1 MAEQDKQ
8 QTFDEF
14 ASMSNFIDPASTSG
28 TPRPIAPFLGPIDTS
43 PGVFSNPTNFIQTN
57 TGGVPPNYT
66 PSQVKQ
72 SYSNPNNGGDWLK
85 ALVQQTDA
93 QVATMQDKNQYAKM
107 YAFDSSP
114 NGAFKARY
122 KGFGQE
128 TYNKLGFDPMIDNET
143 YYTQN
148 TSTADDLTRIMKH
161 TALPMIGLGFMSPI
175 HSYGSIMS
183 GQGLF
188 SASESEAKDYEY
200 YTQIGYSSR
209 GGLGGFTANLV
220 NSAAYSAGILLEG
233 AVEGGII
240 GGAVGFAEGG
250 IGAVPGAAVGGAT
263 GLLKSLARLPKSIY
277 QATKAFGKTMANLK
291 NFAKLGEAKSLFQA
305 AGRSLGNFGKDLGD
319 TLNPISNTTA
329 SLAENVLSNTN
340 NLSNLARS
348 ARTAGALWHD
358 VKNMN
363 LGISEGRLE
372 GGFTQSEVFN
382 TLYNDY
388 YNVYKE
394 APSDELQEQ
403 FMTQAREAGTMNTM
417 LNSALVFYSNKIAFP
432 SITKASFIK
441 GLPKL
446 GFGKVVGQVGKEF
459 QIVYNPAKKAAEAAY
474 TKEAISM
481 GNALKGLVKPKI
493 YGRVGLNY
501 FKANLV
507 EGFQESSQDIL
518 SETTKNYYVD
528 GFNNPAT
535 KNFRYSMG
543 LLSHATKNQFSAQG
557 FNTFAS
563 GLLMGTILQGP
574 GKIKNFM
581 SMGYNK
587 YYKNRANWDTYIEER
602 ETAANEVVDA
612 LNTMHKNG
620 KYFFD
625 PRINN
630 YSTQML
636 VGKMMDEPEN
646 LTKKEAKDA
655 EFTAFTSAVITAL
668 KTNTFDM
675 FIDNFKGYQEA
686 SATDIEEAWE
696 LEPGQGQKALEN
708 ISQAITSAKRMEGRY
723 REVKSKM
730 KYMANLDDFKEGTPE
745 YIKAKIYNEGYAASL
760 TNLIFLESAYDNN
773 MKRSSK
779 LFQRLSS
786 ISAIRNNEF
795 GDAAILTDSER
806 LSREIAMRTTEL
818 ESLKQSLENSA
829 NPVVLSSDIERKESL
844 LNLLTEFKSKQSNVI
859 NAWFGNQLVARRKAE
874 IMQEDPS
881 LTENDAEVKVFNE
894 MLKEFED
901 GKSPELLE
909 YKQSFENLLR
919 GLVKNQS
926 GMIDLEKDFSDMEGM
941 DGLFTDLLD
950 THIIKNETAGLSKYI
965 NMLASPKD
973 FYEHVDRN
981 YQWMQEL
988 YANREDYFKEI
999 VNQEI
1004 SNIEKNAILNELAS
1018 QGVYV
1023 DLEQFADWVKDHNKM
1038 PEYFINITDETIIN
1052 KDSLLYGQYKEIFE
1066 KAAEADARP
1075 PAGKSSSEKEKLD
1088 KSIKE
1093 LETKRSEELD
1103 KAKEAYNN
1111 DLKEA
1116 HGFTEKEFI
1125 EQNAQVEQ
1133 DNALSDQEKQKL
1145 TEEKSYLEKAIAQ
1158 LQSNN
1163 IVEVQAIYDTA
1174 VEQGYLTD
1182 ELFAQTTEVM
1192 VTIPEAILK
1201 VREAVKKYDQ
1211 NESREARSSAAF
1223 QSIILTQLFTDR
1235 AAEVDAELARPDAI
1249 SLFKLED
1256 TDQYKIYQDKVK
1268 SINERYDAYIAEVKA
1283 KFKEKGI
1290 DENTPI
1296 IFTTTTP
1303 FENFPQELK
1312 NDITEL
1318 FDDYLVNVL
1327 EEDPA
1332 LENTN
1337 PNEYARL
1344 RSRWL
1349 ETQPELIDAFNQK
1362 MAEEAKLKAQTL
1374 ASPPQLT
1381 FIPYKATAETT
1392 GYELTKIYERL
1403 KSYLE
1408 AGEYPDPTDKEEDI
1422 NKKRKIQ
1429 LTPND
1434 IKAINSDLVAIQGYI
1449 EARTAAYETKSVAEE
1464 TIDRIVKTIIDRRN
1478 EVVDVYDENGDK
1490 SGRRFADSSET
1501 APAPLRVT
1509 QVAEEIDIDIN
1520 NKEPFLYDPLR
1531 NAKDGSPGAV
1541 ENLYNRFFNNEDV
1554 PAEDAVELFLEAFKK
1569 QVYTSWKIFQSKKK
1583 LDALEESIKNDSSYQ
1598 NVFNTIKNLSY
1609 IESTDAGNLIDTM
1622 TRIFLTP
1629 AVGKSGFR
1637 EVPYDSTIKVGKKT
1651 VNISETMSKDAYNA
1665 LFGPVTGII
1674 TKLRQGVIDGKWV
1687 ILSENVTLF
1696 DKRLRDNGITGEID
1710 LLAVDKDGN
1719 VKIIDIKTGKLKN
1732 WLAFGKGKKTDK
1744 QTAYRAQQS
1753 IYADLFYNHTGIEV
1767 SEIGLLPL
1775 AIDVTL
1781 DGYINSVQ
1789 LAPIVPEGF
1798 ETLELEYLPE
1808 VANYGIT
1815 KIKPEL
1821 PAVESVKRE
1830 TGKGAANLKPSTQE
1844 SDPSKITLGEFLN
1857 KPLMFNGRVG
1867 ILIQLPDGT
1876 YGIEYTKTT
1885 DTGLLELSLEG
1896 FKNDLAFEQ
1905 SPDGDPELAKQIQV
1919 EIAKLERSL
1928 AETGQLKEVVPVKYN
1943 FAAASDPKLSLQMVG
1958 LKPIFLTEEVGQV
1971 SMVNQK
1977 VINARFDNKDQ
1988 TIATINDV
1996 KYTVYRNNQG
2006 NITALSY
2013 ISNEKAINAIEKET
2027 GRLSNKIGRL
2037 RQKVR
2042 DLTGKDLNFKDLL
2055 NAQIRDLEVKIE
2067 RLNIQ
2072 RTDLL
2077 KTNKKI
2083 FVTGQNSDNLI
2094 FALNRLP
2101 NSFQKLTKNKT
2112 AADEK
2117 KDLKAIDQLSLSSAV
2132 SSTITE
2138 ILSENYPDVLDRLI
2152 DNGVEGLKKGD
2163 IKTINNWITETI
2175 EKLEELGYS
2184 VINRGDIVDDV
2195 VNQINGLMDL
2205 QNDLELIN
2213 YTKNGRISKK
2223 QEYADQVFGPNK
2235 TEVPVRTDVPKNE
2248 KPAGGQAAGVP
2259 GPVTAEELKALVKKA
2274 KGQDSDLLDNLNED
2288 VFESDQVTKIK
2299 QAILDTIDAVY
2310 EQALLDASVENS
2322 GISLDEIE
2330 AAYTARLNEL
2340 KTIVS
2345 VKNLTP
2351 GKEYLISKNPIFT
2364 EFSDEIVLVEKVKG
2378 NTVTL
2383 KNINTN
2389 ESRDFTEEE
2398 LIQNFEKTTMEA
2410 REVKPEVTITP
2421 EDTENSEKSAA
2432 NLTDLANEK
2441 ETLSTA
2447 KQNAAAS
2454 TFNALLQKVK
2464 NNSNLC

>member
-14 ASMSNFIDPASTSG
+14 ASLSNFIDPASTSG
-28 TPRPIAPFLGPIDTS
+28 TPRPTAPFLGPIDTS
-43 PGVFSNPTNFIQTN
+43 PGVFSNPTNFIQSN

-72 SYSNPNNGGDWLK
+72 NYSNPNSGGDWLK

-148 TSTADDLTRIMKH
+148 TTTGDDLTRIMKH
-161 TALPMIGLGFMSPI
+161 TALPMLGLGFMSPI

-200 YTQIGYSSR
+200 YSQIGYSSR

-233 AVEGGII
+233 AVEGAVI
-240 GGAVGFAEGG
+240 GAVVGFAEGG
-250 IGAVPGAAVGGAT
+250 VGAIPGAAVGGAT
-263 GLLKSLARLPKSIY
+263 GFFKNLWKLPSAIYKSAK
-277 QATKAFGKTMANLK
+277 TFGKTLANLK
-291 NFAKLGEAKSLFQA
+291 NYAKLGEAKSLFEA
-305 AGRSLGNFGKDLGD
+305 AGKTIGNFGKDLGS

-329 SLAENVLSNTN
+329 SLAENVLSNAN

-372 GGFTQSEVFN
+372 GGFTQNQVFGQ
-382 TLYNDY
+382 LYNDY

-394 APSDELQEQ
+394 APSDALQEQ
-403 FMTQAREAGTMNTM
+403 FMAQAKEAGTMNTM

-446 GFGKVVGQVGKEF
+446 GFGKVVASAGKEF
-459 QIVYNPAKKAAEAAY
+459 QIVYNPAAKAAEAAY
-474 TKEAISM
+474 TKEAVSM

-493 YGRVGLNY
+493 YGRVALNY

-507 EGFQESSQDIL
+507 EGFQEVSQDVL

-535 KNFRYSMG
+535 KNFRYGMG
-543 LLSHATKNQFSAQG
+543 LLGHATKNQFSAQG

-563 GLLMGTILQGP
+563 GLLMGTVLQGP
-574 GKIKNFM
+574 GKLKSFL
-581 SMGYNK
+581 SMGYNR
-587 YYKNRANWDTYIEER
+587 YYKNRANWDEYIKER
-602 ETAANEVVDA
+602 EGAADELLAA
-612 LNTMHKNG
+612 LNTMHSNG
-620 KYFFD
+620 NFFFD

-630 YSTQML
+630 YSTQVL
-636 VGKMMDEPEN
+636 VGKMVDEPDT

-655 EFTAFTSAVITAL
+655 EFTAFTSAVITSL
-668 KTNTFDM
+668 RTNTFSM
-675 FIDNFKGYQEA
+675 FLDNFKGYTEA
-686 SATDIEEAWE
+686 SPKDLEDAWN

-708 ISQAITSAKRMEGRY
+708 ITQAITSAKRMEGRY

-730 KYMANLDDFKEGTPE
+730 KYMANLDEFKEGTPE
-745 YIKAKIYNEGYAASL
+745 YTKAKIYNDAYGAALS
-760 TNLIFLESAYDNN
+760 NLVFLEAAFDKN
-773 MKRSSK
+773 MERSNK

-786 ISAIRNNEF
+786 ISSIRNNEF
-795 GDAAILTDSER
+795 GDAAILTDTER

-818 ESLKQSLENSA
+818 KTLKQSLENSA

-844 LNLLTEFKSKQSNVI
+844 LNLLTNFQEKQGNVL
-859 NAWFGNQLVARRKAE
+859 NAWFGNKILEQAKAE
-874 IMQEDPS
+874 MMKNDPS
-881 LTENDAEVKVFNE
+881 LTDKDAEVAVFNE
-894 MLKEFED
+894 MLKDFENGKAPEF
-901 GKSPELLE
+901 LE
-909 YKQSFENLLR
+909 YKESFENLLK
-919 GLVKNQS
+919 GLVKNDS
-926 GMIDLEKDFSDMEGM
+926 GMRDLEKDFKDMDGM

-950 THIIKNETAGLSKYI
+950 THIIKNETASLSKYV
-965 NMLASPKD
+965 NMLVNPRD

-988 YANREDYFKEI
+988 YANRQDYFKDI

-1004 SNIEKNAILNELAS
+1004 SNIEKNAILNELAH
-1018 QGVYV
+1018 QGIYV
-1023 DLEQFADWVKDHNKM
+1023 DLEQFADWVKDHNKL

-1052 KDSLLYGQYKEIFE
+1052 KDSLLYKEYIDIFE
-1066 KAAEADARP
+1066 KAAEADAIP
-1075 PAGKSSSEKEKLD
+1075 PAGKPSSDKEKLNE
-1088 KSIKE
+1088 SIKE
-1093 LETKRSEELD
+1093 LESKRLAELE

-1116 HGFTEKEFI
+1116 HGFTEKEFA
-1125 EQNAQVEQ
+1125 EQSAKVEE
-1133 DNALSDQEKQKL
+1133 DNALNDEEKQKL
-1145 TEEKSYLEKAIAQ
+1145 NAEKSYLEKALAQ
-1158 LQSNN
+1158 LQSSN

-1192 VTIPEAILK
+1192 VTVPEAMVK
-1201 VREAVKKYDQ
+1201 VREAVKKYDE

-1223 QSIILTQLFTDR
+1223 QSVILTQLFTDR
-1235 AAEVDAELARPDAI
+1235 AEEVNAELARPDAV
-1249 SLFKLED
+1249 SSFKLED

-1268 SINERYDAYIAEVKA
+1268 SIDERYDAYIAEVKA
-1283 KFKEKGI
+1283 KFKEKGV

-1296 IFTTTTP
+1296 IVTTTTP

-1318 FDDYLVNVL
+1318 FDDYLVNIL
-1327 EEDPA
+1327 EEDSA

-1349 ETQPELIDAFNQK
+1349 ETQPELIDSFNQK
-1362 MAEEAKLKAQTL
+1362 MAEETKLKAERL
-1374 ASPPQLT
+1374 AAPPQLT

-1403 KSYLE
+1403 KGYLE
-1408 AGEYPDPTDKEEDI
+1408 AGEYPDPNNKNKNKQLSPADI
-1422 NKKRKIQ
+1422 Q
-1429 LTPND
+1429 
-1434 IKAINSDLVAIQGYI
+1434 AINSDLAAIQGYI
-1449 EARTAAYETKSVAEE
+1449 EARATAYEAKSVAEE
-1464 TIDRIVKTIIDRRN
+1464 TINRITQTIIDRRN
-1478 EVVDVYDENGDK
+1478 EVVDVYDENGNK
-1490 SGRRFADSSET
+1490 IGRRFADNPET

-1509 QVAEEIDIDIN
+1509 QVAEEIQDDIAG
-1520 NKEPFLYDPLR
+1520 KEPFLYGPLQ
-1531 NAKDGSPGAV
+1531 NAEDGGPSAV

-1569 QVYTSWKIFQSKKK
+1569 QAYTSWKVFQSKSK
-1583 LDALEESIKNDSSYQ
+1583 LDRLEESIRNNTSFQ
-1598 NVFNTIKNLSY
+1598 NVFDTVKRLAY
-1609 IESTDAGNLIDTM
+1609 VESTDAGDVIDTM
-1622 TRIFLTP
+1622 IRTFLTP
-1629 AVGKSGFR
+1629 AVGKSGFV
-1637 EVPYDSTIKVGKKT
+1637 EVGYDSTINTGRKT
-1651 VNISETMSKDAYNA
+1651 VKVSEVMSKQAYDS
-1665 LFGPVTGII
+1665 LFHPVTGIV
-1674 TKLRQGVIDGKWV
+1674 TKFRQGVIDGEWV

-1710 LLAVDKDGN
+1710 LLAIDKNGN

-1732 WLAFGKGKKTDK
+1732 WLAFGTGKKNDK
-1744 QTAYRAQQS
+1744 QLYFRAQQS

-1789 LAPIVPEGF
+1789 VAPIVPEGS
-1798 ETLELEYLPE
+1798 ETVKLEYLPE

-1919 EIAKLERSL
+1919 EIAKIETSL

-1943 FAAASDPKLSLQMVG
+1943 FTTANDPKLSLQMVG

-1971 SMVNQK
+1971 STVNQK
-1977 VINARFDNKDQ
+1977 VINARFDNTDQ

-1996 KYTVYRNNQG
+1996 KYTVYRNSQG

-2013 ISNEKAINAIEKET
+2013 ISNEKAVNAIEKET

-2117 KDLKAIDQLSLSSAV
+2117 KDLKAIHQLSLSSAV

-2152 DNGVEGLKKGD
+2152 DNGIEGLKKGD
-2163 IKTINNWITETI
+2163 ITTINNWITETI

-2235 TEVPVRTDVPKNE
+2235 AEVPVRTDVPKNE

-2259 GPVTAEELKALVKKA
+2259 GPTSTEELKALVKKA

-2299 QAILDTIDAVY
+2299 QATLDTIDAVY
-2310 EQALLDASVENS
+2310 EQALLEASVENS

-2432 NLTDLANEK
+2432 NLKDLANEE

-2464 NNSNLC
+2464 DNSNLC

>member
-1 MAEQDKQ
+1 MAEQDNP

-14 ASMSNFIDPASTSG
+14 ASLTNSIAPATTSG
-28 TPRPIAPFLGPIDTS
+28 TPRPSAPFLGPIDTS
-43 PGVFSNPTNFIQTN
+43 PGVFSNPANFIQTN

-175 HSYGSIMS
+175 KSYGSIMS

-305 AGRSLGNFGKDLGD
+305 AGRSLGNFGKDLGS

-459 QIVYNPAKKAAEAAY
+459 QVVYNPAKKAAEAAY

-507 EGFQESSQDIL
+507 EGFQESAQDIL

-563 GLLMGTILQGP
+563 GLLMGTVLQGP
-574 GKIKNFM
+574 GKVKNFM

-612 LNTMHKNG
+612 LNTMHQNG

-646 LTKKEAKDA
+646 LTRKEAKDA

-675 FIDNFKGYQEA
+675 FLDNFKGYQEA
-686 SATDIEEAWE
+686 TATDIEEAWE

-708 ISQAITSAKRMEGRY
+708 IDQAITSAKRMEGRY
-723 REVKSKM
+723 REVKNKM
-730 KYMANLDDFKEGTPE
+730 KYMANLDELKEGTPE

-773 MKRSSK
+773 MKRSNS

-818 ESLKQSLENSA
+818 ESLKQSLENTT

-844 LNLLTEFKSKQSNVI
+844 LNLLTEFQSKQSNVI
-859 NAWFGNQLVARRKAE
+859 NAWFGNQLVARRKAAL
-874 IMQEDPS
+874 MQEDPA
-881 LTENDAEVKVFNE
+881 LTENDAEVQVFNE

-909 YKQSFENLLR
+909 YKESFENLLK

-926 GMIDLEKDFSDMEGM
+926 GMIDLEKDFSDMDGM

-1023 DLEQFADWVKDHNKM
+1023 DLEQFADWVKDHNKI

-1052 KDSLLYGQYKEIFE
+1052 KDSLLYEQYKEIFK
-1066 KAAEADARP
+1066 KAAEADERP
-1075 PAGKSSSEKEKLD
+1075 PAGKPSSEKEKLT
-1088 KSIKE
+1088 KSVKE
-1093 LETKRSEELD
+1093 LEIKRTEELD

-1116 HGFTEKEFI
+1116 YGFTEKEFI
-1125 EQNAQVEQ
+1125 EQNAQVQE
-1133 DNALSDQEKQKL
+1133 DNALNAQEKEKL
-1145 TEEKSYLEKAIAQ
+1145 NEEKSYLEKAIAQ

-1163 IVEVQAIYDTA
+1163 LVEVQAIYDTA
-1174 VEQGYLTD
+1174 IELGYLTD

-1192 VTIPEAILK
+1192 MTVPEAMLK
-1201 VREAVKKYDQ
+1201 VREAVAKYDES
-1211 NESREARSSAAF
+1211 ESREARSSAAF
-1223 QSIILTQLFTDR
+1223 QSVILTQLFTDR
-1235 AAEVDAELARPDAI
+1235 VGEVDAELSRPDVI
-1249 SLFKLED
+1249 TEFKLED
-1256 TDQYKIYQDKVK
+1256 TDQYRIYQDKVK
-1268 SINERYDAYIAEVKA
+1268 SINERYDSFIQEVKER
-1283 KFKEKGI
+1283 FKTKGI
-1290 DENTPI
+1290 DENTPTV
-1296 IFTTTTP
+1296 FTTTTP
-1303 FENFPQELK
+1303 FENFPQEYK
-1312 NDITEL
+1312 AEITDL
-1318 FDDYLVNVL
+1318 FENYLVDIL
-1327 EEDPA
+1327 DEDPA
-1332 LENTN
+1332 LENTD
-1337 PNEYARL
+1337 PNKYIRL
-1344 RSRWL
+1344 RERWL
-1349 ETQPELIDAFNQK
+1349 ETQAELIDTFNQQT
-1362 MAEEAKLKAQTL
+1362 AEAAKLKAERL
-1374 ASPPQLT
+1374 AAPPKLT
-1381 FIPYKATAETT
+1381 FIDYTATAETT
-1392 GYELTKIYERL
+1392 GYELTNIYSRL
-1403 KSYLE
+1403 KSYLD
-1408 AGEYPDPTDKEEDI
+1408 AGEYPNPSDK
-1422 NKKRKIQ
+1422 KKKLQ
-1429 LTPND
+1429 LTPDD
-1434 IKAINSDLVAIQGYI
+1434 IKAINSDLEAIQGYI
-1449 EARTAAYETKSVAEE
+1449 EARTSLYEAKSVAEE
-1464 TIDRIVKTIIDRRN
+1464 TINRVVETIINRRN
-1478 EVVDVYDENGDK
+1478 EVVDVYDENGNK
-1490 SGRRFADSSET
+1490 IGRRFADKKESD
-1501 APAPLRVT
+1501 PLPIRAT
-1509 QVAEEIDIDIN
+1509 QVAEEIETN
-1520 NKEPFLYDPLR
+1520 TLGKEPFLYGPLQQT
-1531 NAKDGSPGAV
+1531 AEGEPSAI
-1541 ENLYNRFFNNEDV
+1541 ENLYNRFFNNEEV
-1554 PAEDAVELFLEAFKK
+1554 PQEDALELFMDAFKK
-1569 QVYTSWKIFQSKKK
+1569 QAYTSWKAFATETK
-1583 LDALEESIKNDSSYQ
+1583 LNRLRDSIQRNSSYD
-1598 NVFNTIKNLSY
+1598 NVANTIKRLAYS
-1609 IESTDAGNLIDTM
+1609 ESTDAGDVVDTM
-1622 TRIFLTP
+1622 IRSFLTP
-1629 AVGKSGFR
+1629 QVGKSGFV
-1637 EVPYDSTIKVGKKT
+1637 EVPYDSAIDTGRRTVKV
-1651 VNISETMSKDAYNA
+1651 SEVMSKAAYDS
-1665 LFGPVTGII
+1665 LFHPVTGIV
-1674 TKLRQGVIDGKWV
+1674 TKFRQGVIDGEWQ

-1696 DKRLRDNGITGEID
+1696 DKKLRDSGITGELD
-1710 LLAVDKDGN
+1710 LLAIDKNGN

-1732 WLAFGKGKKTDK
+1732 WKAFGKGTIADK
-1744 QTAYRAQQS
+1744 ELYFRAQQS
-1753 IYADLFYNHTGIEV
+1753 IYANLFYNHTGIEV
-1767 SEIGLLPL
+1767 SEIGLMPL

-1781 DGYINSVQ
+1781 DGYINSIQ
-1789 LAPIVPEGF
+1789 LAPIVPEGAD
-1798 ETLELEYLPE
+1798 TIKLEYLPE
-1808 VANYGIT
+1808 VENFGIT

-1821 PAVESVKRE
+1821 PAIESVKRE
-1830 TGKGAANLKPSTQE
+1830 NAQRQAKTPSGIPQ
-1844 SDPSKITLGEFLN
+1844 SDLTKTTLGEYLD
-1857 KPLMFNGRVG
+1857 KPLMYNGRIG
-1867 ILIQLPDGT
+1867 KLIQLSDGT
-1876 YGIEYTKTT
+1876 FGIEFTKQS
-1885 DTGLLELSLEG
+1885 DTAILELSLEG
-1896 FKNDLAFEQ
+1896 FKNDLAFEL
-1905 SPDGDPELAKQIQV
+1905 SLDPSSELAKDIKA
-1919 EIAKLERSL
+1919 EITKIEKSL
-1928 AETGQLKEVVPVKYN
+1928 AETGELKEVYPVKYN
-1943 FAAASDPKLSLQMVG
+1943 FGTVSDPKMTLTMAG
-1958 LKPIFLTEEVGQV
+1958 LKPIAITEEVGQV
-1971 SMVNQK
+1971 STINEKMV
-1977 VINARFDNKDQ
+1977 NARFDNTDQ

-2006 NITALSY
+2006 NITTLSY
-2013 ISNEKAINAIEKET
+2013 LSNEKAINAIEKET
-2027 GRLSNKIGRL
+2027 GNLSNKIGVL
-2037 RQKVR
+2037 REKIR
-2042 DLTGKDLNFKDLL
+2042 NLTGKDLNFKDLL
-2055 NAQIRDLEVKIE
+2055 NQQIRDNQIKIE
-2067 RLNIQ
+2067 RLNTQ
-2072 RTDLL
+2072 RTNLL
-2077 KTNKKI
+2077 DTNKKI
-2083 FVTGQNSDNLI
+2083 FVTGQNSDNFI

-2112 AADEK
+2112 GADEK
-2117 KDLKAIDQLSLSSAV
+2117 RDLKAIDQLSLSTAV
-2132 SSTITE
+2132 STTITE
-2138 ILSENYPDVLDRLI
+2138 ILSENYPAVLDTLI
-2152 DNGVEGLKKGD
+2152 DKGVDGLKKAD

-2213 YTKNGRISKK
+2213 YTKNGRISKQ
-2223 QEYADQVFGPNK
+2223 QEYANQVFGPNK
-2235 TEVPVRTDVPKNE
+2235 AEVQIRTSVPKNE
-2248 KPAGGQAAGVP
+2248 EPAGKQAAGVP

-2274 KGQDSDLLDNLNED
+2274 KGQDTGLLDELSSED
-2288 VFESDQVTKIK
+2288 VFESDQVTQLK
-2299 QAILDTIDAVY
+2299 QATLETIEDVYEAAMLEASLEDSTIDMN
-2310 EQALLDASVENS
+2310 ELEL
-2322 GISLDEIE
+2322 
-2330 AAYTARLNEL
+2330 AYNTRLNEL

-2345 VKNLTP
+2345 AKNLTP

-2364 EFSDEIVLVEKVKG
+2364 EFSDEIVLVEKIKG
-2378 NTVTL
+2378 NTITL
-2383 KNINTN
+2383 KNINTL

-2398 LIQNFEKTTMEA
+2398 LVQNFEKTPMEG
-2410 REVKPEVTITP
+2410 EEIKPEIEITT
-2421 EDTENSEKSAA
+2421 EDTANSEKSAA
-2432 NLTDLANEK
+2432 NLKELANEE
-2441 ETLSTA
+2441 ETLNTA
-2447 KQNAAAS
+2447 KENAAAS
-2454 TFNALLQKVK
+2454 TFNSLLQKLK
-2464 NNSNLC
+2464 DNSNQC